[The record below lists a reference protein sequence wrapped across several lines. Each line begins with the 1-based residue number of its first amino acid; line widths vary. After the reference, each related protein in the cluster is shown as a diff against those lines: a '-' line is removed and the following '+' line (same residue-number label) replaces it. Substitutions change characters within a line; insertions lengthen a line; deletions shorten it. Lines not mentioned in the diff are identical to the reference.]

1 MHFSTIMRVK
11 DFGVPVGLI
20 ASLVGVFYCLG
31 VFEVQDLTLLPREPD
46 RSQIAPATPVAAL
59 PPQAPVPRAPQT
71 TAPTAPQPEKTA
83 LVALEAAP
91 AKKLV
96 DASLTPPL
104 ASRSTPSAKPPQ
116 AQLLYGASAADSA
129 HYLQQTDELL
139 PQATESSE
147 QEQAQEQAELQ
158 AQAHAPDP
166 GADFDPSVAASDAL
180 ELAQQFESP
189 APQNDLPQQ

>member
-96 DASLTPPL
+96 DAPLTPPL
-104 ASRSTPSAKPPQ
+104 ASRSTPPQ
-116 AQLLYGASAADSA
+116 TQLLYGASAADSA

-180 ELAQQFESP
+180 EHAQQFES
-189 APQNDLPQQ
+189 AAVQDDVPQQ

>member
-11 DFGVPVGLI
+11 DLGVPVGLI

-31 VFEVQDLTLLPREPD
+31 VFEVQDLTLLPREPG

-59 PPQAPVPRAPQT
+59 PPQAPVPRAPRA
-71 TAPTAPQPEKTA
+71 TAPTAPQPEKAA

-91 AKKLV
+91 AKELV
-96 DASLTPPL
+96 DAPLTPPL
-104 ASRSTPSAKPPQ
+104 ASRSTPPQ
-116 AQLLYGASAADSA
+116 TQLLYGASAADSA

-139 PQATESSE
+139 TQVQAPEASE

-158 AQAHAPDP
+158 AQAMNP
-166 GADFDPSVAASDAL
+166 GTDFDPSAAASDAL
-180 ELAQQFESP
+180 EQAQQFES
-189 APQNDLPQQ
+189 APLQDDKPQQ